1 MRALVAQ
8 QLQLSEVETGKRLQ
22 QLDQLLPGL
31 QLHTMAPDVVARMA
45 TDVTAVAAR
54 LLQLR
59 TIFPGADAF
68 KLALREPFLVY
79 GSTIFRLQRA
89 ATELRGLLPGLD
101 VDRLVEEEPSLL
113 DVRTLRKAIKE
124 FQRAEP
130 SLDVLQAL
138 ALDPSMAF
146 RFNFRKAPNLNVAIG
161 RRMPV
166 VPQAVAVPVVP
177 AKSA

>member
-1 MRALVAQ
+1 LC
-8 QLQLSEVETGKRLQ
+8 
-22 QLDQLLPGL
+22 
-31 QLHTMAPDVVARMA
+31 
-45 TDVTAVAAR
+45 
-54 LLQLR
+54 
-59 TIFPGADAF
+59 
-68 KLALREPFLVY
+68 
-79 GSTIFRLQRA
+79 
-89 ATELRGLLPGLD
+89 
-101 VDRLVEEEPSLL
+101 RLVEEEPSLL